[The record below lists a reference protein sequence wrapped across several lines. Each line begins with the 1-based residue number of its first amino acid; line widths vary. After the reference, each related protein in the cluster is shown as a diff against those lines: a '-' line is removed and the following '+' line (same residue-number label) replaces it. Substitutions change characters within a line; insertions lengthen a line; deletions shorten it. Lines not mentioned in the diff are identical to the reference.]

1 MKSYAPSEIQIA
13 LEVAFLEVS
22 RTQDEENA
30 VVAAIKAGD
39 LLHRTISD
47 YLLRDIVKATIKVLN
62 ERHAERMGADP
73 A

>member
-1 MKSYAPSEIQIA
+1 MELYAPSGIQIA
-13 LEVAFLEVS
+13 LEVASVEVN

-47 YLLRDIVKATIKVLN
+47 YLLRDIVKATIKVLS
-62 ERHAERMGADP
+62 ERQAERMGADP